1 MRHSRAFWRMSRE
14 RKYTTAFIDQ
24 GDCFNAGEWT
34 FPDHP
39 PRDTY
44 PRNEVYAGVRD
55 WGSFEPWLRQV
66 ETMEKDLVWALAGDI
81 RPEWSGGLW
90 DDLEDTVRLLLKRCG
105 MIRDLIEA
113 FRVSPRDPFP
123 AWNDLLKK
131 IPQSVKCEKRKV
143 S

>member
-1 MRHSRAFWRMSRE
+1 
-14 RKYTTAFIDQ
+14 
-24 GDCFNAGEWT
+24 
-34 FPDHP
+34 
-39 PRDTY
+39 
-44 PRNEVYAGVRD
+44 
-55 WGSFEPWLRQV
+55 
-66 ETMEKDLVWALAGDI
+66 
-81 RPEWSGGLW
+81 
-90 DDLEDTVRLLLKRCG
+90 